1 MAKRKY
7 LEVKKTKDDLKKED
21 LIYATTLQSS
31 CKRKKEF
38 DKMIQIC
45 KNLPVKSHRVRELG
59 GMVVDNMGNVGFLNL
74 EYTNEGKIMQH
85 EFSLQNGGK
94 IYFESY
100 ETKESKDY
108 HFIATAFLKDK
119 VDIEKFSEDMKKQ
132 FPAITFQFKEEPQE
146 VLNSVEDVFKNVVA
160 YHARYIFGL
169 EEIEP
174 FKKVEDN
181 FTKSNS
187 KNDKKEM
194 KVNLEEKTSKKQKSV
209 MAKHKYQPKTK
220 EELRILCEDEKIY
233 LGDIDTSKITD
244 MSYLFENRRLVKD
257 IDFGEPYWEGFPI
270 RKNYDGIEIWDT
282 SHVTNMSHM
291 FDGVK
296 NFNQDISKWNVSNVK
311 DMSYMFYGAES
322 FNQPIGDWD
331 VSHVKKMSCM
341 FEYADSF
348 NQDIGKWIVSNVED
362 MFCMFNSAKSFNQN
376 IGDWNISNVKDTA
389 FMFSHAV
396 AFNQDI
402 NKWDVSRVKDMSY
415 MFCGTKS
422 FNQSLANWNVSNVK
436 QMSHMFDDSN
446 YNYPLDKWD
455 VSNVEDM
462 SSMFEG
468 TKLFNQDINNWNVS
482 NVKDMTD
489 MFYDAKAFNKPL
501 DKWNINK
508 VENMEN
514 MFKNAISFKQT
525 LPKEWAE
532 KAGYENP
539 VKEKNNVKVN
549 LKGKSIK
556 KQKSINTNE
565 VEI

>member
-1 MAKRKY
+1 MAKQKH
-7 LEVKKTKDDLKKED
+7 LEIKETKDDLKKED

-45 KNLPVKSHRVRELG
+45 KNLPVKSHRVRKLG
-59 GMVVDNMGNVGFLNL
+59 GMAVDNMGNVGFLNL

-94 IYFESY
+94 VYFESY

-119 VDIEKFSEDMKKQ
+119 ADVEKFSKDIKEQ
-132 FPAITFQFKEEPQE
+132 FTAITFQFKEEPQE
-146 VLNSVEDVFKNVVA
+146 VLNNVEEVFKNVVA
-160 YHARYIFGL
+160 YHTRYVFGL
-169 EEIEP
+169 EEIKP

-181 FTKSNS
+181 LTKSSS
-187 KNDKKEM
+187 KDDKKEM
-194 KVNLEEKTSKKQKSV
+194 KVNLKEKTSKKQKSD
-209 MAKHKYQPKTK
+209 KYQPQTK

-244 MSYLFENRRLVKD
+244 MSHLFENRRLVKD
-257 IDFGEPYWEGFPI
+257 IDFDEPYWKGFPI
-270 RKNYDGIEIWDT
+270 RENYDGIETWDT
-282 SHVTNMSHM
+282 SHVTDMSHM

-322 FNQPIGDWD
+322 FNQPIGYWD
-331 VSHVKKMSCM
+331 VSYVKKMSCM

-348 NQDIGKWIVSNVED
+348 NQDIGKWNVSNVED
-362 MFCMFNSAKSFNQN
+362 MFCMFNSAESFNQN
-376 IGDWNISNVKDTA
+376 IGDWNISNVKNTA

-402 NKWDVSRVKDMSY
+402 NKWDVSKVKDMSY

-436 QMSHMFDDSN
+436 QMSHMFDG
-446 YNYPLDKWD
+446 
-455 VSNVEDM
+455 VEN
-462 SSMFEG
+462 
-468 TKLFNQDINNWNVS
+468 FNQDIS
-482 NVKDMTD
+482 
-489 MFYDAKAFNKPL
+489 
-501 DKWNINK
+501 KWDISK
-508 VENMEN
+508 VEDMEN
-514 MFKNAISFKQT
+514 MFEDATSFKQI

-532 KAGYENP
+532 KAGYKNP
-539 VKEKNNVKVN
+539 VKTKNTVKVN

-556 KQKSINTNE
+556 KQKSINANE